1 MYPVGAG
8 HARPAAYRQIPF
20 TINPQGRDSS
30 LPGTLPP
37 PQTATAARGLA
48 TLHPHIKPVRRA
60 GGPHPAKTCRHIPFP
75 HRRPV
80 GAGHARPA
88 AYRHIPFTIQSVGEG
103 FIPPGHPS
111 TGANGHGGQRAG
123 RSTPHIKPVRRAG
136 CPHPAETCRPP
147 TCTICTF
154 PQIYSFFCKKIYPKN
169 FLCAII
175 LSNSPLSGAATIQ
188 RRIIHAQ
195 PSSSCP

>member
-1 MYPVGAG
+1 MHPVGAG
-8 HARPAAYRQIPF
+8 HARPAAY
-20 TINPQGRDSS
+20 
-30 LPGTLPP
+30 
-37 PQTATAARGLA
+37 
-48 TLHPHIKPVRRA
+48 
-60 GGPHPAKTCRHIPFP
+60 RHIPFP

-136 CPHPAETCRPP
+136 CPHPAETCRHIPFPHRRPVGAGHARPAAYRQIPFTINPQGRDLSLPGTLPP
-147 TCTICTF
+147 PQTARAARGLAALHLHVKPVRRAGCPHPAETCRLLHAPSVHF
-154 PQIYSFFCKKIYPKN
+154 PKFIHFFVKKSTQKI
-169 FLCAII
+169 FFVL
-175 LSNSPLSGAATIQ
+175 
-188 RRIIHAQ
+188 
-195 PSSSCP
+195 